1 MQMREDIVFTRH
13 NTKMQ
18 LNVELLKTNTKKTA
32 APNNVVVVSRY
43 CYVYVRIVK
52 KTQKYVGKNGFN
64 IFFFNPKSLL
74 KMFCYGAS
82 KALSE
87 TLGLKSLVLNREDI
101 INHIQY

>member
-32 APNNVVVVSRY
+32 APNNVVVVRLY

-52 KTQKYVGKNGFN
+52 KIQKDVGKKW
-64 IFFFNPKSLL
+64 I
-74 KMFCYGAS
+74 
-82 KALSE
+82 
-87 TLGLKSLVLNREDI
+87 
-101 INHIQY
+101 